1 MSRDPRKLRVFGLAD
16 TLVVDVYRATRP
28 FPTDERYGLQ
38 AQIRR
43 AAVST
48 VANIVEGSAMRTT
61 KEYRRFLNV
70 SLGSAAEARYL
81 VDLAER
87 LSYVPEPTRDGL
99 VARFTVLM
107 KCLQNLI
114 FSLERPKPKA

>member
-1 MSRDPRKLRVFGLAD
+1 
-16 TLVVDVYRATRP
+16 
-28 FPTDERYGLQ
+28 
-38 AQIRR
+38 
-43 AAVST
+43 
-48 VANIVEGSAMRTT
+48 
-61 KEYRRFLNV
+61 LNV

-81 VDLAER
+81 VDLAGR